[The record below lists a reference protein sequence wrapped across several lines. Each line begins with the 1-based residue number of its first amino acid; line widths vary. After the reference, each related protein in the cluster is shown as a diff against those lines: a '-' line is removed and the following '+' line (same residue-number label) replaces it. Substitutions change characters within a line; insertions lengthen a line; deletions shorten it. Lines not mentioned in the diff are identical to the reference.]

1 MKLLLVGKPWRG
13 RWLDYVHAACVELGH
28 EVRVFHT
35 TGNGPADRW
44 LRRLARHTASGLWT
58 RRWQASLRGAV
69 AAFRPD
75 LILVVSATT
84 PDAMVAFLGEVKG
97 DARLFCWF
105 GDDPSKR
112 PGLFGAIDHG
122 FVTDSAHLAAL
133 SEAGIGN
140 VSYLAFA
147 ASPAHHFPDPGPGP
161 AHDLVF
167 VGDRS
172 PEREALLTPL
182 AGHDLGHYGPGWN
195 RAADPALRRHAR
207 PGFVDLPRWR
217 RLYANA
223 VLCLN
228 VHQRVCRAGTNM
240 RSYEI
245 PACGGSAL
253 IEWKDDLAR
262 DFVSGE
268 EITTFRDPEEL
279 AEAAARLLADPSAAR
294 KVADAGRARVLAEH
308 TYAHRVGHILARR

>member
-13 RWLDYVHAACVELGH
+13 RWLDYVHAACRELGH
-28 EVRVFHT
+28 DTRVFHT
-35 TGNGPADRW
+35 TGNGLAD
-44 LRRLARHTASGLWT
+44 RLARHTLPALWT
-58 RRWQASLRGAV
+58 RRWQAALQSALSG
-69 AAFRPD
+69 FRPD

-84 PDAMVAFLGEVKG
+84 PDAMIAFLAEVKG
-97 DARLFCWF
+97 GVPLFCWL
-105 GDDPSKR
+105 GDDPSAR
-112 PGLFGAIDHG
+112 SALFGAIDHG

-133 SEAGIGN
+133 SAAGVAN
-140 VSYLAFA
+140 ASYLSFA

-172 PEREALLTPL
+172 PEREALIAPL
-182 AGHDLGHYGPGWN
+182 ARHRLGLYGRGWD

-207 PGFVDLPRWR
+207 ARFVDPPAWR

-223 VLCLN
+223 ALCLN
-228 VHQRVCRAGTNM
+228 VHQKVCRAGTNM

-245 PACGGSAL
+245 PACGGAAL
-253 IEWKDDLAR
+253 VEWKEDLCR
-262 DFVSGE
+262 DFADGE
-268 EITTFRDPEEL
+268 EVTTFRDPEGL

-294 KVADAGRARVLAEH
+294 KVADSGRARVLAQH
-308 TYAHRVGHILARR
+308 TYAHRVAHILAHR